1 MTGRRSHNNELS
13 SIRNRSPDDRLET
26 GDYRLQT
33 TAPIAFNGLATTT
46 LKQSENTDGTDG
58 TVNTPVLTTSR
69 PE

>member
-1 MTGRRSHNNELS
+1 MT
-13 SIRNRSPDDRLET
+13 DWRLET